1 MQDVIIIGGGYA
13 GMAAALQL
21 LRARRQV
28 LVIDAGQRRNRF
40 ARTSHGFLG
49 QDGVDAA
56 TIASVAREQLMA
68 YPTLTWI
75 DGLATAAS
83 GHKDDFRVTV
93 PSGEEYSA
101 RRLLFATGVA
111 DELPP
116 IPGLAERWGT
126 SVFHCPYC
134 HGYELDQGAIGVIA
148 SGPMSA
154 HQAQLLPDWG
164 PTTYLNYASMPLA
177 DDTRQNLLNR
187 GVTIEDTLIDKI
199 EGEADVLLTDGR
211 RLPFAGLFIISRCTP
226 ASPLAGAM
234 GCTLMDT
241 PLGTQIQ
248 TSDGKE
254 TSIPGV
260 FACGDVAR
268 IPHSV
273 SLAVGDGAWA
283 GAQLHGSLVW
293 PDS

>member
-1 MQDVIIIGGGYA
+1 M
-13 GMAAALQL
+13 
-21 LRARRQV
+21 
-28 LVIDAGQRRNRF
+28 
-40 ARTSHGFLG
+40 
-49 QDGVDAA
+49 
-56 TIASVAREQLMA
+56 
-68 YPTLTWI
+68 
-75 DGLATAAS
+75 
-83 GHKDDFRVTV
+83 
-93 PSGEEYSA
+93 PSGEGYSA
-101 RRLLFATGVA
+101 RRLLFATGVT

-154 HQAQLLPDWG
+154 HQVPFLPDWG
-164 PTTYLNYASMPLA
+164 PTTYLTNASMPLV

-234 GCTLMDT
+234 GCALMDT

-283 GAQLHGSLVW
+283 GAQLHRSLVW